1 MFLNYFSYLFTE
13 KDNTVIVDVF
23 YLTDLKW
30 CDKRVLLRIV
40 GVREKYEIHYSF
52 FHDND
57 LEFQSIDVPEWVK
70 IVVKEKIE
78 DPFFEIDVIKKLEEE
93 YK

>member
-1 MFLNYFSYLFTE
+1 MFLYYFPYLFTE

-52 FHDND
+52 FSDND
-57 LEFQSIDVPEWVK
+57 LEFQSIEVPEWVK
-70 IVVKEKIE
+70 IIVKEKIE